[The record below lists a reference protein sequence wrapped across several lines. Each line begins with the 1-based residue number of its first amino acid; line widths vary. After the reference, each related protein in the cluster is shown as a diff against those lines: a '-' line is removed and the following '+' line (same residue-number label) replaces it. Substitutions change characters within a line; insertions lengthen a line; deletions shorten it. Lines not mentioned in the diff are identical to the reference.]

1 MINNSVSPKVG
12 KEKKKRKFNL
22 SIKMPHTY
30 VLLSC
35 ILIAVTIM
43 ANIIPS
49 GEFQRI
55 QDAASGKM
63 VVVPGTFEVMAKNYF
78 GIFDLF
84 MAVQKGFVDAAD
96 IIFFIIFAYGFVYML
111 IKNGTFDAV
120 LGTLIRRLGNKI
132 QLMIPVCML
141 TFGILGATMG
151 LYEEAY
157 GLLPVFIG
165 MAVALGY
172 DAVLG
177 GAIVFIG
184 VSTGFSAAI
193 MNPFTV
199 GVAQQIAG
207 VPMMSGVG
215 FRTIC
220 FVVFMSASII
230 YTWRYAI
237 KIKKDPTKSV
247 LYGVELENIKTTDK
261 DELINKRLT
270 TRHKLC
276 GVAFIITIITL
287 LYGTMELKW
296 YINELAALF
305 LMMMIVVGKIGGFTF
320 TEIANTLVES
330 TKSMTFG
337 ILVCGFS
344 RAVLMVMKD
353 AQITDTIVHFFASLL
368 DGRST
373 YTAALGMLGT
383 QNLINFFITGST
395 SQASI
400 TMPIMAPVAEIIGLN
415 KQIAVLA
422 FQFGDGFSNMFWPT
436 VVAFECG
443 LMGIPINKWYKFIAP
458 LFGIMFILQ
467 VIMMIIAVA
476 IGFC

>member
-1 MINNSVSPKVG
+1 MT
-12 KEKKKRKFNL
+12 KEIKGSKKKSKFEF
-22 SIKMPHTY
+22 KMPHTY

-35 ILIAVTIM
+35 ILIVVAVL
-43 ANIIPS
+43 ANIIPA
-49 GEFQRI
+49 GEFDRVK
-55 QDAASGKM
+55 DVVSGKM
-63 VVVPGTFEVMAKNYF
+63 VVIPGTFKYIQGQSF

-84 MAVQKGFVDAAD
+84 MAVQNGFVDAAD
-96 IIFFIIFAYGFVYML
+96 IIFFIIFAYAFVYTL

-120 LGTLIRRLGNKI
+120 LGTMIRKLGNRI

-141 TFGILGATMG
+141 TFGVLGATMG

-193 MNPFTV
+193 INPFTV

-207 VPMMSGVG
+207 VPMLSGIG
-215 FRTIC
+215 FRVVC
-220 FVVFMSASII
+220 FVVFMTASIL

-237 KIKKDPTKSV
+237 KIKADPTKSV
-247 LYGVELENIKTTDK
+247 LYGVEMESRPSSNKE
-261 DELINKRLT
+261 ELIEKRLT
-270 TRHKLC
+270 VRHKLC
-276 GVAFIITIITL
+276 GVAFIITIIAL
-287 LYGTMELKW
+287 LYGTTKLGW
-296 YINELAALF
+296 YISELAALF

-330 TKSMTFG
+330 TKTMVFG

-344 RAVLMVMKD
+344 RAVIMIMKD
-353 AQITDTIVHFFASLL
+353 AQITDTIVNFFASLL
-368 DGRST
+368 QGTST
-373 YTAALGMLGT
+373 YTSALGMLAI
-383 QNLINFFITGST
+383 QNVINFFITGST

-400 TMPIMAPVAEIIGLN
+400 TMPIMAPVAELIGLN

-458 LFGIMFILQ
+458 LFGIMFVLQ
-467 VIMMIIAVA
+467 TIMMVIAVA
-476 IGFC
+476 IGFS

>member
-1 MINNSVSPKVG
+1 MTKKIKGS
-12 KEKKKRKFNL
+12 KKKSKFEF
-22 SIKMPHTY
+22 KMPHTY

-35 ILIAVTIM
+35 ILIVVAVL
-43 ANIIPS
+43 ANIIPA
-49 GEFQRI
+49 GEFDRVK
-55 QDAASGKM
+55 DVVSGKM
-63 VVVPGTFEVMAKNYF
+63 VVIPGTFKYIQGQSF

-84 MAVQKGFVDAAD
+84 MAIQNGFVDAAD
-96 IIFFIIFAYGFVYML
+96 IIFFIIFAYAFVYML

-120 LGTLIRRLGNKI
+120 LGTMIRKLGNRI

-193 MNPFTV
+193 INPFTV

-207 VPMMSGVG
+207 VPMLSGIG
-215 FRTIC
+215 FRVVC
-220 FVVFMSASII
+220 FVVFMTASIL

-237 KIKKDPTKSV
+237 KIKADPTKSV
-247 LYGVELENIKTTDK
+247 LYGVEMEPHQGSSKE
-261 DELINKRLT
+261 ELIEKRLT
-270 TRHKLC
+270 VRHKLC
-276 GVAFIITIITL
+276 GVAFIVTIIAL
-287 LYGTMELKW
+287 LYGTMKLDW
-296 YINELAALF
+296 YISELAALF
-305 LMMMIVVGKIGGFTF
+305 LMMMIVVGKLGGFTF

-330 TKSMTFG
+330 TKTMVFG
-337 ILVCGFS
+337 ILICGFS
-344 RAVLMVMKD
+344 RAVIMIMKD
-353 AQITDTIVHFFASLL
+353 AQITDTIVNFFASLL
-368 DGRST
+368 QGKST
-373 YTAALGMLGT
+373 YTSALGMLGI
-383 QNLINFFITGST
+383 QNVINFFITGST

-400 TMPIMAPVAEIIGLN
+400 TMPIMAPVAELIGLN

-458 LFGIMFILQ
+458 LFGIMFVLQ
-467 VIMMIIAVA
+467 SVMMVIAVA
-476 IGFC
+476 IGFS

>member
-1 MINNSVSPKVG
+1 MIN
-12 KEKKKRKFNL
+12 KEELTKNKAEGKKKKFNL

-35 ILIAVTIM
+35 ILIAVAIL
-43 ANIIPS
+43 ANIIPA
-49 GEFQRI
+49 GEFQRV
-55 QDAASGKM
+55 QDVASGKM
-63 VVVPGTFEVMAKNYF
+63 VVIPGTFQVIKGSSF

-120 LGTLIRRLGNKI
+120 LGTLIRKLGNKI

-172 DAVLG
+172 DAVVG

-193 MNPFTV
+193 LNPFTV

-207 VPMMSGVG
+207 VPMLSGAA
-215 FRTIC
+215 FRTLC

-247 LYGVELENIKTTDK
+247 LYGVELENIKIADK
-261 DELINKRLT
+261 DELINKKLT

-287 LYGTMELKW
+287 LYGTMELGW

-305 LMMMIVVGKIGGFTF
+305 LMMMIVVGKLGGFTF

-330 TKSMTFG
+330 TKGMTFG

-344 RAVLMVMKD
+344 RAVLMIMKD
-353 AQITDTIVHFFASLL
+353 AQITDTIVYFFASLL
-368 DGRST
+368 EGRST
-373 YTAALGMLGT
+373 YVSALGMLGT

-400 TMPIMAPVAEIIGLN
+400 TMPIMAPVAELIGLN

-458 LFGIMFILQ
+458 LFGIMFSLQ
-467 VIMMIIAVA
+467 VVMMVIAVA
-476 IGFC
+476 IGFS